1 MGKKPGL
8 PEMQTKESRAE
19 EASVDA
25 EAPNAAMQGTAGRRH
40 QRVQRMEVN
49 EYLPEEVVSS
59 AGQGRQQGEIL
70 LAHSDVDRA
79 YGHGRPQMLV
89 GKWGAHSVRQC

>member
-1 MGKKPGL
+1 VPSVGKKPGL

-25 EAPNAAMQGTAGRRH
+25 EAANAAMQGTAGRRH

-49 EYLPEEVVSS
+49 EYLPEEVVSG
-59 AGQGRQQGEIL
+59 AGQGR
-70 LAHSDVDRA
+70 RW
-79 YGHGRPQMLV
+79 R
-89 GKWGAHSVRQC
+89 RQ